1 MLVITGVDFSNDKVK
16 IWSFHWA
23 KKKFGLVD
31 YPFFTIFILIKHR
44 IKNQKAYWSQGGAKK
59 PLI

>member
-1 MLVITGVDFSNDKVK
+1 MIKLKFEAFIEQ
-16 IWSFHWA
+16 

-44 IKNQKAYWSQGGAKK
+44 IKKKGKKAKK
-59 PLI
+59 PLILGFEIRRF